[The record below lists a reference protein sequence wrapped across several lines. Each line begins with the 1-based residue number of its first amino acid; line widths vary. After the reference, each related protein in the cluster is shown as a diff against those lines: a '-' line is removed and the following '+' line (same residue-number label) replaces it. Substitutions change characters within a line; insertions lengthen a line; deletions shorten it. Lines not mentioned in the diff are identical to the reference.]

1 MTKFVDGIDINSCEY
16 VLVNH
21 NGKQFQ
27 KLAELLSVLVFEAFG
42 QYIHPT
48 RYRQII
54 RSKKLISDDQK
65 HGYNVACVQT
75 QSMELIASEDWSSSL
90 LDVICIRAS
99 SRCSWETLH
108 VFGTLSLEC
117 CLSSNMHDMVIVNVK
132 SVFVRELNNNENSK
146 KICANLPSSKYLH

>member
-54 RSKKLISDDQK
+54 RSKKLIDK
-65 HGYNVACVQT
+65 IPA
-75 QSMELIASEDWSSSL
+75 
-90 LDVICIRAS
+90 
-99 SRCSWETLH
+99 
-108 VFGTLSLEC
+108 
-117 CLSSNMHDMVIVNVK
+117 
-132 SVFVRELNNNENSK
+132 FV
-146 KICANLPSSKYLH
+146 